1 MARPKLDGMTA
12 DGVTAQGVTE
22 ILTDAFLPGL
32 WAGYALAVPVGAL
45 AVLLVSVTA
54 RTSFRVGASA
64 ALGVATADGLY
75 ALAAVVGGAA
85 LSHAVAPIAGP
96 LRSLAAVILLG
107 MAIRTA
113 VRALRRRGR
122 GDRTDRDVL
131 GRPGRAYLAFL
142 GLTLINP
149 WAVLYFSA
157 LVLAG
162 GAGTP
167 GAGAAGPAAFVAAVI
182 TASVSWQ
189 LFLAAGGAVLG
200 RTLTGPRGRVVTALL
215 SAVVISALAVGLL
228 LRG

>member
-1 MARPKLDGMTA
+1 M
-12 DGVTAQGVTE
+12 TE

-75 ALAAVVGGAA
+75 ALAAVAGGAA
-85 LSHAVAPIAGP
+85 LSRAVAPVAGP
-96 LRSLAAVILLG
+96 LRMLAAVLLLG
-107 MAIRTA
+107 MALRTA
-113 VRALRRRGR
+113 VRALGNRRTHTGPERNA
-122 GDRTDRDVL
+122 L
-131 GRPGRAYLAFL
+131 QRPTRAYLAFL
-142 GLTLINP
+142 GLTLVNP

-167 GAGAAGPAAFVAAVI
+167 GSGAAAPAAFVAAV
-182 TASVSWQ
+182 TLASMSWQ
-189 LFLAAGGAVLG
+189 LCLAAGGTVLG
-200 RTLTGPRGRVVTALL
+200 RSLTGPRGRLVTSLL
-215 SAVVISALAVGLL
+215 SSVVIAALATGLL

>member
-1 MARPKLDGMTA
+1 MT
-12 DGVTAQGVTE
+12 E
-22 ILTDAFLPGL
+22 LLTDAFLPGL

-75 ALAAVVGGAA
+75 ALAAVAGGAA
-85 LSHAVAPIAGP
+85 LSCAVAPVAGP
-96 LRSLAAVILLG
+96 LRSLAAVLLLG
-107 MAIRTA
+107 MAVRTA
-113 VRALRRRGR
+113 VRALRNRGTPD
-122 GDRTDRDVL
+122 GPERDVL
-131 GRPGRAYLAFL
+131 GRPVRAYLAFL

-167 GAGAAGPAAFVAAVI
+167 AGVAGPAAFVAAV
-182 TASVSWQ
+182 TLASVSWQ
-189 LFLAAGGAVLG
+189 LFLAAGGTVLG
-200 RTLTGPRGRVVTALL
+200 RALTGSRGRVVTALL
-215 SAVVISALAVGLL
+215 SAVVVSALAIGLL

>member
-1 MARPKLDGMTA
+1 M
-12 DGVTAQGVTE
+12 TE

-75 ALAAVVGGAA
+75 ALAAVAGGAA
-85 LSHAVAPIAGP
+85 LSRALTPVAGP
-96 LRSLAAVILLG
+96 LRALAAVILLA
-107 MAIRTA
+107 MALRTA
-113 VRALRRRGR
+113 ARALRHRGKEEAPER
-122 GDRTDRDVL
+122 NVL
-131 GRPGRAYLAFL
+131 GRPSRAYLAFL

-162 GAGTP
+162 GAGAL
-167 GAGAAGPAAFVAAVI
+167 GDSAAGPAAFVAAVT

-189 LFLAAGGAVLG
+189 LLLAAGGAVLG
-200 RTLTGPRGRVVTALL
+200 RTLTGPRGRIATALL
-215 SAVVISALAVGLL
+215 SAVVISALAAGLL
-228 LRG
+228 LHG

>member
-1 MARPKLDGMTA
+1 MT
-12 DGVTAQGVTE
+12 E
-22 ILTDAFLPGL
+22 LLTDAFLPGL

-75 ALAAVVGGAA
+75 ALAAVAGGAA
-85 LSHAVAPIAGP
+85 LSRAVAPVAGP
-96 LRSLAAVILLG
+96 LRSLAAVLLLG
-107 MAIRTA
+107 MAVRTA
-113 VRALRRRGR
+113 VRALRNRGTPD
-122 GDRTDRDVL
+122 GPERDVL
-131 GRPGRAYLAFL
+131 GRPVRAYLAFL

-167 GAGAAGPAAFVAAVI
+167 AGVAGPAAFVAAV
-182 TASVSWQ
+182 TLASVSWQ
-189 LFLAAGGAVLG
+189 LFLAAGGTVLG
-200 RTLTGPRGRVVTALL
+200 RALTGSRGRVVTALL
-215 SAVVISALAVGLL
+215 SAVVVSALAIGLL

>member
-1 MARPKLDGMTA
+1 MT
-12 DGVTAQGVTE
+12 E
-22 ILTDAFLPGL
+22 LLTDAFLPGL

-75 ALAAVVGGAA
+75 ALAAVAGGAA
-85 LSHAVAPIAGP
+85 LSRAVAPVAGP
-96 LRSLAAVILLG
+96 LRSLAAVLLLG
-107 MAIRTA
+107 MAVRTA
-113 VRALRRRGR
+113 VRALRNRGTQD
-122 GDRTDRDVL
+122 GPERDVL

-167 GAGAAGPAAFVAAVI
+167 AGLAGPAAFVAAV
-182 TASVSWQ
+182 TLASVSWQ
-189 LFLAAGGAVLG
+189 LFLAAGGTVLG
-200 RTLTGPRGRVVTALL
+200 RSLTGSRGRAVTALL
-215 SAVVISALAVGLL
+215 SAVVVSGPAIGLL
-228 LRG
+228 VRG

>member
-1 MARPKLDGMTA
+1 M
-12 DGVTAQGVTE
+12 TE

-75 ALAAVVGGAA
+75 ALAAVAGGAA
-85 LSHAVAPIAGP
+85 LSRAVAPVAGP
-96 LRSLAAVILLG
+96 LRALAAVLLLG
-107 MAIRTA
+107 MALRTA
-113 VRALRRRGR
+113 VRALRNRGTQT
-122 GDRTDRDVL
+122 GPERDVL
-131 GRPGRAYLAFL
+131 GRPARAYLGFL

-167 GAGAAGPAAFVAAVI
+167 GTGAAGSAAFVAAV
-182 TASVSWQ
+182 TLASVSWQ
-189 LFLAAGGAVLG
+189 LCLAAGGSVLG
-200 RTLTGPRGRVVTALL
+200 RALTGPRGRVATALV
-215 SAVVISALAVGLL
+215 SAVVISALATGLL

>member
-1 MARPKLDGMTA
+1 MT
-12 DGVTAQGVTE
+12 E
-22 ILTDAFLPGL
+22 LLTDAFLPGL

-75 ALAAVVGGAA
+75 ALAAVAGGAA
-85 LSHAVAPIAGP
+85 LSRAVAPVAGP
-96 LRSLAAVILLG
+96 LRSLAAVLLLG
-107 MAIRTA
+107 MAVRTA
-113 VRALRRRGR
+113 VRALRNRGTQD
-122 GDRTDRDVL
+122 GPERDVL

-167 GAGAAGPAAFVAAVI
+167 AGVAGPAAFVAAV
-182 TASVSWQ
+182 TLASVSWQ
-189 LFLAAGGAVLG
+189 LILAAGGTVLG
-200 RTLTGPRGRVVTALL
+200 RSLTGSRGRVGTALL
-215 SAVVISALAVGLL
+215 SAVVVSALAIGLL
-228 LRG
+228 VRG

>member
-1 MARPKLDGMTA
+1 MT
-12 DGVTAQGVTE
+12 E
-22 ILTDAFLPGL
+22 LLTDAFLPGL

-75 ALAAVVGGAA
+75 ALAAVAGGAA
-85 LSHAVAPIAGP
+85 LSRAVAPVAGP
-96 LRSLAAVILLG
+96 LRSLAAVLLLG
-107 MAIRTA
+107 MAVRTA
-113 VRALRRRGR
+113 VRALRNRGTQD
-122 GDRTDRDVL
+122 GPERDVL
-131 GRPGRAYLAFL
+131 GRPGRAYLTFL

-167 GAGAAGPAAFVAAVI
+167 AGVAGPAAFVAAV
-182 TASVSWQ
+182 TLASVSWQ
-189 LFLAAGGAVLG
+189 LFLAAGGTVLG
-200 RTLTGPRGRVVTALL
+200 RTLTGPRGRVGTALL
-215 SAVVISALAVGLL
+215 SAVVVSALAIGLL
-228 LRG
+228 VRG